1 MMIAN
6 GLLSITECCLRSADR
21 CLPVKP
27 PLEDFRNLETVGIKD
42 SPYTSDDEEAMRN
55 FNSTLEIANNR
66 YHVTW
71 PWKNSCP
78 ELPENRELAY
88 GRLKSL
94 VHKMQSKPDFLQ
106 KYDEIIQDQCKKGII
121 EKIPPRS
128 ENTGIKHYIPH
139 HAVIDPTTKV
149 RVVYDASAKSK
160 QSNLSLNEC
169 LHRGPVMLHYL
180 CALLMCFRMNVK

>member
-1 MMIAN
+1 
-6 GLLSITECCLRSADR
+6 
-21 CLPVKP
+21 
-27 PLEDFRNLETVGIKD
+27 
-42 SPYTSDDEEAMRN
+42 MRI

-88 GRLKSL
+88 GRFKSL
-94 VHKMQSKPDFLQ
+94 VHKMQNKPDFLQ

-139 HAVIDPTTKV
+139 HAVIDPTKPTTKV

-169 LHRGPVMLHYL
+169 LHRGPVMLHDL
-180 CALLMCFRMNVK
+180 CGLLMRFRMNRIGIVADIEKAFLQVGLQAKDRDATRFFWLKDVNTQDIDNNI